1 MEQLRYAILL
11 VGLLLGM
18 TATAHAELP
27 DTYRVILQTESF
39 PPFSFSPDHKKFA
52 RGDKIQ
58 GIGADTVRDMFD
70 RAGIAYRMTLR
81 SPWSR
86 IYGDTLN
93 SPNHGLFSIVRTEA
107 NDALFKWVGPLAHY
121 DNVLLSTSG
130 RELKLKSLEQAAAYK
145 VGVYRNGAVNTYLE
159 SQGLSADDTLSE
171 QDNVQRLLKGDI
183 DLWATAEPSWRYYAK
198 QMGVGGLETALVFH
212 TSEVFLALNRDTP
225 DEVVERLQDALNEII
240 GEGYSACSKT
250 PEFCYLIR
258 NRTVP
263 SGS

>member
-1 MEQLRYAILL
+1 MEKLRNAILL

-18 TATAHAELP
+18 TAAAHAELP

-121 DNVLLSTSG
+121 DNVLLSISG

-198 QMGVGGLETALVFH
+198 QMGDGGLETALVFH